1 MNLLK
6 EAAYLYAYS
15 RELIK
20 VNKKLKS
27 LGRKAE
33 KHAHRY
39 HQATSEEKQH
49 QHKRKHS
56 RTTAEMKKLMK
67 KHNEII
73 GALRHHYLG
82 FKHALHKEH
91 KL

>member
-15 RELIK
+15 KELIK
-20 VNKKLKS
+20 INRKIKS
-27 LGRKAE
+27 LSRQAE

-39 HQATSEEKQH
+39 HRAGSQEKQH
-49 QHKRKHS
+49 KHKRRHS
-56 RTTAEMKKLMK
+56 QTTAEMKPLMK
-67 KHNEII
+67 KHNLVVTS
-73 GALRHHYLG
+73 LRHHYLG
-82 FKHALHKEH
+82 FRHALHKEH